1 MTTYI
6 TQGRF
11 TQQGIRGLLD
21 KPEDRRGAAEAVMRA
36 GGFRLIDYYVTL
48 GEYDFLIIAEGPEG
62 LNPGLLVAAATG
74 AASNLKTTLAYTTA
88 DLKAAAEKAGGIMG
102 SFGPAGG

>member
-1 MTTYI
+1 MTIYI

-21 KPEDRRGAAEAVMRA
+21 KPEDRREAAEAVMRA

-48 GEYDFLIIAEGPEG
+48 GEYDFLIIAEGPDE
-62 LNPGLLVAAATG
+62 LPASLLAVAASG
-74 AASNLKTTLAYTTA
+74 MVSDFKTCVAYSTA
-88 DLKAAAEKAGGIMG
+88 DLKKAAEKG
-102 SFGPAGG
+102 SAILKDFRPAGR